1 MRKRALPLGGLPA
14 LLPVSS
20 VVLLLGV
27 GVGAGAGCSVEG
39 PGPESSGTAG
49 TPASGTGGGAGAT
62 VLPTG
67 GTVGNGTAGTTSS
80 SGASMGGS
88 PVGTAGTGNFAGSTG
103 TAGGSGSSGSA
114 GAGGSPG
121 RGSGPSAGCKA
132 PMPADEPQKAVQ
144 HDLMVNV
151 AEKYKAA
158 YTTRK
163 YYTNLPQNYDHTKPY
178 PMMFY
183 GQGCGQT
190 GPESGPFSGGH
201 FASEVMYIQLIPAA
215 VTSQTVVPPNGAPG
229 CFQAGKQGTADSPDG
244 PYFDQVLAEIEQKY
258 CVDTGRVY
266 VAGWSS
272 GAWLSNYLA
281 CARGNV
287 ITGTAAGS
295 GGLHHDHGTCTGGG
309 VKAMIMDG
317 DAGSIMEGGFDIGA
331 ASARDVLVAA
341 AGGGAK
347 TSTKLGSATCDVY
360 AGNGPVAWCPVGGGH
375 GGPLGPIAEAAWAFW
390 NAP

>member
-1 MRKRALPLGGLPA
+1 M
-14 LLPVSS
+14 
-20 VVLLLGV
+20 
-27 GVGAGAGCSVEG
+27 
-39 PGPESSGTAG
+39 PG
-49 TPASGTGGGAGAT
+49 
-62 VLPTG
+62 
-67 GTVGNGTAGTTSS
+67 
-80 SGASMGGS
+80 
-88 PVGTAGTGNFAGSTG
+88 
-103 TAGGSGSSGSA
+103 
-114 GAGGSPG
+114 
-121 RGSGPSAGCKA
+121 
-132 PMPADEPQKAVQ
+132 DEPQKAIQ

-163 YYTNLPQNYDHTKPY
+163 YYTNLPSNYDHTKPY
-178 PMMFY
+178 PMIFY

-215 VTSQTVVPPNGAPG
+215 VTGDTVVPSNGAPG
-229 CFQAGKQGTADSPDG
+229 CFQAGKQGLADSPDG
-244 PYFDQVLAEIEQKY
+244 PYFDQVLAEVEAKY
-258 CVDTGRVY
+258 CVDTSKVY

-295 GGLHHDHGTCTGGG
+295 GGLQHDHGTCTGGG
-309 VKAMIMDG
+309 VKAMILDG

-331 ASARDVLVAA
+331 ASARDTLVAA
-341 AGGGAK
+341 AGGSAK
-347 TSTKLGSATCDVY
+347 VSSKLGPDTCDVY

-375 GGPLGPIAEAAWAFW
+375 GGPLNSIAEAAWAFW